1 VEAVE
6 MEHMTNRCRCIFS
19 SRIALKGNREMKD
32 IILITYFT
40 IQGPEVL
47 IKSIKV
53 NIYSNCNSLIIPAI
67 IITWLPSTT
76 KDQLHAEPVGKVES
90 KPVIK
95 EERKLD
101 HPQKE

>member
-1 VEAVE
+1 
-6 MEHMTNRCRCIFS
+6 ME
-19 SRIALKGNREMKD
+19 D

-40 IQGPEVL
+40 IQVPEVL

-76 KDQLHAEPVGKVES
+76 KDPLHAEPVGKVES
-90 KPVIK
+90 KPVIR
-95 EERKLD
+95 EEKKAG